1 MKSLIVYSRRG
12 CHLCEQLIEELLPL
26 LRGRAE
32 LSVRDIDTRDDWR
45 AAYDTRVP
53 VLEYDGEVVCQYHL
67 DRKAL
72 TSILNADGPN
82 S

>member
-32 LSVRDIDTRDDWR
+32 LSVRDIDSREDWR
-45 AAYDTRVP
+45 AAYATRIP
-53 VLEYDGEVVCQYHL
+53 VVEYDGKVICQYHL
-67 DRKAL
+67 DREAL
-72 TSILNADGPN
+72 TSILNTDGPN
-82 S
+82 P